1 VVVVF
6 SRMAEGGGLRAIH
19 LDLVVIEK
27 RRTLAAL
34 YSEFSPPGS
43 YLITVKSLCFDIIR
57 MYKDIRAQGFTSS
70 SFAYPC
76 SMSELVYVLADVNDA
91 A

>member
-1 VVVVF
+1 MVVF

-27 RRTLAAL
+27 RPYWDLEL
-34 YSEFSPPGS
+34 QS
-43 YLITVKSLCFDIIR
+43 FDIV
-57 MYKDIRAQGFTSS
+57 
-70 SFAYPC
+70 
-76 SMSELVYVLADVNDA
+76 EVYLPKKGEYISA